1 MPRSQCLNETGF
13 SRVNINLSEF
23 DEREATSERYGDVSF
38 DLLDEAIK
46 VLMEPIS
53 SQHKDPEP
61 KNMEQIEH
69 QKDSTDKPYVG
80 IHIVKSNQDENEKIR
95 EEQKR

>member
-1 MPRSQCLNETGF
+1 MQQHQILK
-13 SRVNINLSEF
+13 VNINQTEF
-23 DEREATSERYGDVSF
+23 DEREAISEQYGDVSF
-38 DLLDEAIK
+38 DLLDEVIK

-69 QKDSTDKPYVG
+69 QDDSTDIPYVG
-80 IHIVKSNQDENEKIR
+80 MHIVNSNQDENEKLR
-95 EEQKR
+95 EKQKR

>member
-1 MPRSQCLNETGF
+1 
-13 SRVNINLSEF
+13 
-23 DEREATSERYGDVSF
+23 
-38 DLLDEAIK
+38 
-46 VLMEPIS
+46 MEPIS

-61 KNMEQIEH
+61 KNIEQIEH
-69 QKDSTDKPYVG
+69 QEVSTDIPYVG

>member
-46 VLMEPIS
+46 VLMEPIP

-69 QKDSTDKPYVG
+69 QEDSTDIPYVG
-80 IHIVKSNQDENEKIR
+80 MHIVNSNQDEDEKLR